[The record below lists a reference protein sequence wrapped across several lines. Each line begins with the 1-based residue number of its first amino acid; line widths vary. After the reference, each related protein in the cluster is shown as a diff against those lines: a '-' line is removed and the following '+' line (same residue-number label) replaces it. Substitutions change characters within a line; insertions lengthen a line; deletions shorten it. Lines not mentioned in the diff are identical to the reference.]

1 MKTLV
6 FLTIVLITAT
16 SCGPDSSP
24 EKRLNIKN
32 QELEQKVAAIIKQ
45 QQILRDSISMLNK
58 ELGKIKH

>member
-6 FLTIVLITAT
+6 FLMIVLMTIT

-24 EKRLNIKN
+24 EKRMNIKN
-32 QELEQKVAAIIKQ
+32 HELEQKVAQIVKQ

-58 ELGKIKH
+58 ELITIKH